1 MHYRFLIQCEVDF
14 KYVFTVRFDPLR
26 EQLVADVFLFL
37 ERLASKIQGGA
48 PYRYRYKLV
57 YVYPSNYITTINR
70 LVGGFKHVLF
80 SIIYGIIL
88 PIDFHSFQDG

>member
-1 MHYRFLIQCEVDF
+1 VLIKASDCSAGPD
-14 KYVFTVRFDPLR
+14 
-26 EQLVADVFLFL
+26 VAKASPVFLEKML
-37 ERLASKIQGGA
+37 GIAK
-48 PYRYRYKLV
+48 RYRDVCYIYIIL
-57 YVYPSNYITTINR
+57 YNYICI